1 MADTRLVTGL
11 AELRK
16 QIDEVDSQ
24 LLELLNRRSRLSLA
38 VGEAKAHVPGT
49 KVFDPAREAQLLEA
63 LIQRNPGPLTGGHIV
78 SIWREIMS
86 ASRALQKPCTVAYL
100 GPEGTFSFFA
110 GVDFLGKSMTF
121 LPCHDFDEIF
131 RKVCTG
137 ECDMGVVP
145 LENSIHGTIVQSF
158 DLFSQYPARIQAEFY
173 SRIANSL
180 LSQEKDLKDISV
192 VYSHPQPLGQ
202 CAFWLRDHLPN
213 VRLVS
218 VESTAA
224 AAELAARTPNSAA
237 IGHHSL
243 SEKLALNDLADN
255 IENDS
260 SNWTRF
266 VLITAGGSDAA
277 SPAAKGRN
285 DIKSSLLF
293 TLSDKVGALSAVTG
307 LFARHNVNMTKLE
320 SRPLRGACW
329 KYMFFTDV
337 ACDLS
342 DPSWSVMLQ
351 ELSDHC
357 TSVRV
362 LGCYPE
368 GPLLDSTS
376 NTTGF

>member
-1 MADTRLVTGL
+1 MADTPQITGL
-11 AELRK
+11 SELRR

-38 VGEAKAHVPGT
+38 VGEAKAHVPGA
-49 KVFDPAREAQLLEA
+49 KVFDPAREAQLLESLVA
-63 LIQRNPGPLTGGHIV
+63 RNPGPLTGGHIV
-78 SIWREIMS
+78 SIWREIIS

-110 GVDFLGKSMTF
+110 GVDYLGKAMTF
-121 LPCHDFDEIF
+121 LPCRDFDEVF

-145 LENSIHGTIVQSF
+145 LENSIHGTIAQSF
-158 DLFSQYPARIQAEFY
+158 DLFSQYPVRIQAEFY

-180 LSQEKDLKDISV
+180 LSREKSLEDVSV

-202 CAFWLRDHLPN
+202 CSLWLRDHLPHA
-213 VRLVS
+213 RLVS

-224 AAELAARTPNSAA
+224 AANLAASTPNAAA

-243 SEKLALNDLADN
+243 SEKLELNDLADN
-255 IENDS
+255 IENES
-260 SNWTRF
+260 ANWTRF
-266 VLITAGGSDAA
+266 VLITPGDREVS
-277 SPAAKGRN
+277 SPAAKERK

-307 LFARHNVNMTKLE
+307 LFTRHNVNMTKLE

-337 ACDLS
+337 ECDLS
-342 DPSWSVMLQ
+342 DPGWAAMLQ
-351 ELSDHC
+351 ELGEQC
-357 TSVRV
+357 ASVRV

-368 GPLLDSTS
+368 GPFLDSST

>member
-1 MADTRLVTGL
+1 MTDTRLAAKL
-11 AELRK
+11 AELRQ
-16 QIDEVDSQ
+16 QIDEVDSK
-24 LLELLNRRSRLSLA
+24 LLELLNRRSQLSLA
-38 VGEAKAHVPGT
+38 VGEAKAHVPNV
-49 KVFDPAREAQLLEA
+49 KVFDPVREARLLEA
-63 LIQRNPGPLTGGHIV
+63 LVARNPGPLTGGHIV

-100 GPEGTFSFFA
+100 GPEGTFSYFA
-110 GVDFLGKSMTF
+110 GVDYLGKSMTF
-121 LPCHDFDEIF
+121 LPCHDFNEIF

-145 LENSIHGTIVQSF
+145 LENSIHGTIAQSF

-180 LSQEKDLKDISV
+180 LSQEKDIEDVSV
-192 VYSHPQPLGQ
+192 VYSHSQPLGQ
-202 CAFWLRDHLPN
+202 CSQWLQEHLPRA
-213 VRLVS
+213 RLIS

-224 AAELAARTPNSAA
+224 AAELAAKTPNSAA

-243 SEKLALNDLADN
+243 VEKLELKALADN
-255 IENDS
+255 IENVS

-266 VLITAGGSDAA
+266 VLITVGDRGEQKNAA
-277 SPAAKGRN
+277 REQK
-285 DIKSSLLF
+285 DMKSSLLF

-307 LFARHNVNMTKLE
+307 LLTRNNVNMTKLE

-329 KYMFFTDV
+329 KYMFFVDV
-337 ACDLS
+337 QCDLS
-342 DPSWSVMLQ
+342 DPRWSAMLQ
-351 ELSDHC
+351 ELGEQC

-368 GPLLDSTS
+368 GPFLDASS
-376 NTTGF
+376 NTTNF